1 MKFLFDYLPVLLF
14 FAVYKFYSDIP
25 SGFILAVNT
34 LPSMALTPGKAG
46 DAIYLATATAIL
58 ASVAQV
64 CVYWLR
70 HRRFEKMHLISLAL
84 ITVFGGATLMLQDP
98 LFIKWKP
105 TILNWAFG
113 AVFLGSQF
121 LGARTLVERMM
132 GHAVTVPVE
141 IWRRINL
148 AWVAFFAGAGL
159 ANLFV
164 AYRFSEE
171 AWVNFKLF
179 GLLGLTLVFVFG
191 QALYLARYMEEGPE
205 TKGER

>member
-14 FAVYKFYSDIP
+14 FAVYKFYADIP
-25 SGFILAVNT
+25 NGFIQGVNA
-34 LPSMALTPGKAG
+34 LPLMALTPGKAG
-46 DAIYLATATAIL
+46 DAIFLATATAIL
-58 ASVAQV
+58 ASMVQV

-121 LGARTLVERMM
+121 IGARPLVERMM
-132 GHAVTVPVE
+132 GHAVAVPGE

>member
-14 FAVYKFYSDIP
+14 FAVYKLYGQIP
-25 SGFILAVNT
+25 SDLIQAVNV
-34 LPSMALTPGKAG
+34 LPWMTLTPGKAS

-58 ASVAQV
+58 ASLVQV
-64 CVYWLR
+64 GIYWLR
-70 HRRFEKMHLISLAL
+70 HRRFEKLHLISLAL

-121 LGARTLVERMM
+121 IGAKPLVERMM
-132 GHAVTVPVE
+132 GHAVTAPREV
-141 IWRRINL
+141 WRRINL

-171 AWVNFKLF
+171 VWVNFKLF
-179 GLLGLTLVFVFG
+179 GLLGLTLVFVFA
-191 QALYLARYMEEGPE
+191 QALYLARYMEERPE
-205 TKGER
+205 TSGEP

>member
-14 FAVYKFYSDIP
+14 FAVYKLYAQIP
-25 SGFILAVNT
+25 SDLIQAVNT
-34 LPSMALTPGKAG
+34 LPWLHLTPGEAG
-46 DAIYLATATAIL
+46 DAIYLATATAML
-58 ASVAQV
+58 ASVLQV
-64 CVYWLR
+64 GLYWLR
-70 HRRFEKMHLISLAL
+70 HRRFERMHLISLAL

-132 GHAVTVPVE
+132 GHAVAVPRE

-159 ANLFV
+159 ANLLV

-179 GLLGLTLVFVFG
+179 GLLGLTLVFVFA
-191 QALYLARYMEEGPE
+191 QALYLARYMEERPD
-205 TKGER
+205 TKA